1 MSPLFIIIII
11 IIIISNLMYPRV
23 KEKLKTGELMVA
35 GDQWPVFLYSG
46 YIYDAEDPWD
56 SLFRSAI
63 LVSVSHHSTFLP
75 DATNHPGSGLQTHLY
90 LSKLH

>member
-1 MSPLFIIIII
+1 
-11 IIIISNLMYPRV
+11 MYPRV
-23 KEKLKTGELMVA
+23 KEKLKAGELVIA

-56 SLFRSAI
+56 GLFQSAI
-63 LVSVSHHSTFLP
+63 LYPCFGQSPFHFLP
-75 DATNHPGSGLQTHLY
+75 DTTNHPGSGLQTHLY